1 MRDGNDL
8 LAGHGARERDDL
20 LARAPGGD
28 FAAVMMPFTADVK
41 CLESGDD
48 CSADFSRRGVSS
60 GRDSG
65 KAEAWAMDAS
75 SSAPELEAWFSI
87 FWVVRL
93 WPNRPSGDPSAALWK
108 CQDAMSSWNSCKGKI
123 CGVI

>member
-1 MRDGNDL
+1 MTAPLTSPDVESL
-8 LAGHGARERDDL
+8 LE
-20 LARAPGGD
+20 
-28 FAAVMMPFTADVK
+28 
-41 CLESGDD
+41 E
-48 CSADFSRRGVSS
+48 
-60 GRDSG
+60 DSG